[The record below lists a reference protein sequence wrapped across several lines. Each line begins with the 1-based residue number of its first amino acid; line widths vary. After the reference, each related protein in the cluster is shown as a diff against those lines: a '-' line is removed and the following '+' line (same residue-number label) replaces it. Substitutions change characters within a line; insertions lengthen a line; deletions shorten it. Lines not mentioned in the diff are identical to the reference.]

1 MIIATFEKND
11 DKFSSYSLSGHAGFA
26 EPGKD
31 IVCAAVSALYTTT
44 TNALT
49 DYVELTELKKLYG
62 ENGIYIQTYS
72 DVTEALIK
80 SFYDGLIEIE
90 KQYPENVKV
99 EVIR

>member
-1 MIIATFEKND
+1 MITATFEKND
-11 DKFSSYSLSGHAGFA
+11 GKFSGYSLSGHALFNDY
-26 EPGKD
+26 GKD

-49 DYVELTELKKLYG
+49 DYVELTELKKLDG

-72 DVTEALIK
+72 DITEALIK

-90 KQYPENVKV
+90 NQYPNNVKV
-99 EVIR
+99 EVI